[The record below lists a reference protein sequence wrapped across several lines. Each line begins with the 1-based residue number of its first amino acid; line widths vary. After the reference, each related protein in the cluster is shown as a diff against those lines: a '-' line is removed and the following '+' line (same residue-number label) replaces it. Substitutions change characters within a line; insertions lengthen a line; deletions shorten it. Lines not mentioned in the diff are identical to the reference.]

1 VEQKEVQAA
10 FLRFATP
17 LTTLVALG
25 ADKKAATE
33 LSRNLW
39 MAMIGGPEVE
49 EQVFDAMRETNSE
62 LYDVLHRCYTEQM
75 KTQVSDEELA
85 ALRLRYGPT
94 TP

>member
-1 VEQKEVQAA
+1 MEQNEVQAA

-17 LTTLVALG
+17 LSALVDLG